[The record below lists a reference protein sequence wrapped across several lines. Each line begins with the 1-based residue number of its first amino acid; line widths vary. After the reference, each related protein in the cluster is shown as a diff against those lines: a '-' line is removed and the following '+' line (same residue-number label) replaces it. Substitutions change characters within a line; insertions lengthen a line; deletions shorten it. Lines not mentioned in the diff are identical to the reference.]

1 MVGINSVNNLYNQ
14 FGFNKVKKTKAAEKT
29 EAVEVKKTEAKKP
42 ESTENKLSDK
52 AKDYL
57 KKLREKYGD
66 YDFVVADTKED
77 QDALAAASDK
87 DISVMVSSEEL
98 EKMADDEEYG
108 NKRLA
113 QMEEAVEATK
123 DLSEN
128 ADLSKLTI
136 ELGDDG
142 ILKLFADLERI
153 ADKQYRQKT
162 SIEAT
167 SVEELREKIQNLDW
181 AQIPSEEIKAGD
193 KIDYSA

>member
-29 EAVEVKKTEAKKP
+29 EAVEVKKTEAKKA

-153 ADKQYRQKT
+153 SDKQYRQKT

-167 SVEELREKIQNLDW
+167 SVEELREKLQNLDW
-181 AQIPSEEIKAGD
+181 AQIPSEEVKAGD